1 MLDLKNRIAVV
12 AIINATPDSYFDG
25 GKYTTVDTVLRRAE
39 ECIAEGADILDIG
52 GESTGPKSPHVTPH
66 EELERVVPLIK
77 AIRQK
82 NPDIWISVDTYKSV
96 VAEEA
101 LQAGADMVNDVTAGR
116 GDAGMFSV
124 IAKAK
129 CPYVMMYSKDDTPR
143 TSINA
148 EEYGDIIATLK
159 EFFTDRTKRAVEAGI
174 DPSTIMYDT
183 GLGHFLSSDP
193 AVSFEVLNRLG
204 ELKDFQPLFLSP
216 SRKSFL
222 AGPENLPASE
232 RLPATL
238 AATEL
243 AVKNGARF
251 IRTHDVLDTRKTVD
265 SVTR

>member
-1 MLDLKNRIAVV
+1 
-12 AIINATPDSYFDG
+12 
-25 GKYTTVDTVLRRAE
+25 
-39 ECIAEGADILDIG
+39 
-52 GESTGPKSPHVTPH
+52 
-66 EELERVVPLIK
+66 
-77 AIRQK
+77 
-82 NPDIWISVDTYKSV
+82 
-96 VAEEA
+96 
-101 LQAGADMVNDVTAGR
+101 
-116 GDAGMFSV
+116 
-124 IAKAK
+124 
-129 CPYVMMYSKDDTPR
+129 
-143 TSINA
+143 
-148 EEYGDIIATLK
+148 
-159 EFFTDRTKRAVEAGI
+159 
-174 DPSTIMYDT
+174 MYDT